1 MSNHFKIFKIFILLQ
16 YIDPYFAENKG
27 RCTVIAFWDFYFTKK
42 TSFKRLSLFRVSDKS
57 KLDMVTVERDEE
69 NKVEDDGQLSG
80 ERYEQLTLQL
90 ARTQYR

>member
-1 MSNHFKIFKIFILLQ
+1 MKRKSKFPSADVKRRLRS
-16 YIDPYFAENKG
+16 AA
-27 RCTVIAFWDFYFTKK
+27 V
-42 TSFKRLSLFRVSDKS
+42 KRLSLFRVSDKS